1 MKRHPLLSVAISAI
15 AIALANCSNAT
26 PPIPTGTNTPAPT
39 PTTPATPTATP
50 TVTPT
55 PTTTPTAAPTPTPT
69 ATPTATPTP
78 TVTQAPTTAQNPEPE
93 TQPADIR
100 TISCITTTAVVDDP
114 DAPLNV
120 RSSPVT
126 GNVVGQLDN
135 GAIVT
140 VEREAD
146 NWLEISDPVK
156 GWVSKNLTQSS
167 CNQKVARVS
176 FPAGPTSFTLDDRI
190 VGTGNH
196 QYLVTA
202 SQGQTLTLKAQ
213 DGPLPF
219 VISPNG
225 QEITGG
231 VGYAGAVDW
240 SGALPESGEYR
251 IELTSNFRGFTYN
264 TAIDLR

>member
-1 MKRHPLLSVAISAI
+1 MKRHPLFSVAISAI

-69 ATPTATPTP
+69 ATPTP

-93 TQPADIR
+93 LQPADIR

-196 QYLVTA
+196 QYLMTA

-213 DGPLPF
+213 DGQLPF